1 MKKIVI
7 ATHNRGKLEEYK
19 SYLAPLGYETLSLS
33 DLGIS
38 AKSPEIGES
47 YFEIA
52 ENKASFYSRFT
63 KLPIVTEDS
72 GLEIH
77 ALANFPGIKSDRWM
91 EGTGRQK
98 NLAIIQKM
106 VGISDRRALFKVVI
120 VYKHKRRLVT
130 FTGEMRGEIA
140 AKPEGVMGFGYDPI
154 FYVPQLKRTLAQAT
168 QFEKNQLSFRGQ
180 AMQKLA
186 SYLTRY
192 KPE

>member
-7 ATHNRGKLEEYK
+7 ATHNRGKLEEYR
-19 SYLAPLGYETLSLS
+19 SYLTPLDYEVVSLS

-38 AKSPEIGES
+38 AKSPETGES

-52 ENKASFYSRFT
+52 EGKASFYSKFT
-63 KLPIVTEDS
+63 KLPIVAEDS

-77 ALANFPGIKSDRWM
+77 ALANFPGVTSDRWM
-91 EGTGRQK
+91 NGTSRQK
-98 NLAIIQKM
+98 NLAILRKLVSIA
-106 VGISDRRALFKVVI
+106 DRRALFKVVI
-120 VYKHKRRLVT
+120 VYKHKKRLVT
-130 FTGEMRGEIA
+130 FTGEMIGEIA

-154 FYVPQLKRTLAQAT
+154 FYVPELKRTLAQAT

-186 SYLTRY
+186 SYLTKY

>member
-154 FYVPQLKRTLAQAT
+154 FIPNGVSKTFAEIPVE
-168 QFEKNQLSFRGQ
+168 EKNRISHRAIAVKKLTDFLSQL
-180 AMQKLA
+180 
-186 SYLTRY
+186 
-192 KPE
+192 PE

>member
-7 ATHNRGKLEEYK
+7 ATHNRGKLEEYR
-19 SYLAPLGYETLSLS
+19 SYLTPLDYEVVSLS

-38 AKSPEIGES
+38 AKSPETGES

-52 ENKASFYSRFT
+52 EGKASFYSKFT
-63 KLPIVTEDS
+63 KLPIVAEDS

-77 ALANFPGIKSDRWM
+77 ALANFPGVTSDRWM
-91 EGTGRQK
+91 NGTSRQK
-98 NLAIIQKM
+98 NHAIIQKM
-106 VGISDRRALFKVVI
+106 AGIIDRRAVFRVVI
-120 VYKHKRRLVT
+120 VYKHKKRLVT
-130 FTGEMRGEIA
+130 FTGEMSGEIA

-186 SYLTRY
+186 SYLTKY